1 MYKHILFDL
10 DDTLWDFKA
19 NSRIAMC
26 EIFND
31 YKLINFFDS
40 FESFYDIYMVK
51 NHQLWEQYAKGEVTK
66 EYLSLERFFYP
77 LRTVGIENK
86 TLAKQLGDDFLHRT
100 TMQTNL
106 VDGAIEL
113 LEHLKAKNYTLSII
127 SNGFVEVQ
135 YTKLR
140 QSGLLPYFSHIFLSE
155 EIGYQKP
162 DIRFFQTVL
171 HKLCAKNT
179 ESVVIGDNFQT
190 DIEGAKTAN
199 IHSIFYNKTASELSD
214 VLPDISVVDNLL
226 QIKSIL

>member
-66 EYLSLERFFYP
+66 EYLSLERFLYP

-86 TLAKQLGDDFLHRT
+86 TLAKQLGEDFLQRT
-100 TMQTNL
+100 TLQTQL
-106 VDGAIEL
+106 VDGALDL
-113 LEHLKAKNYTLSII
+113 LNYLKAKNYTLSII